1 MDVEQDY
8 PDSEC
13 PFTRGFF
20 PEGAGLSDCTTQWIQ
35 EFLKIHRRVL
45 QLFNPKYLL
54 GGFLSKNSC
63 PGYLPN

>member
-20 PEGAGLSDCTTQWIQ
+20 PEGAVEFQTAQLS
-35 EFLKIHRRVL
+35 
-45 QLFNPKYLL
+45 
-54 GGFLSKNSC
+54 
-63 PGYLPN
+63 GYRSF